1 MRKKTNAV
9 ISTLVVLLAVILAA
23 SVLKVYLLRED
34 SGGDVLWNANEA
46 YLFIGVAYRGG
57 HMSYL
62 GYPWMILRESV
73 GGVTGFNNE
82 SRSVTVIHITPSGL
96 EKHVIEV
103 AAAPPGSWPGE
114 YTPFEGQIYA
124 NYPEIGGLS
133 RWAGDHFE
141 PATAEEQQRL
151 GGISRLSAVDFTNVD
166 GWSKH
171 GIGEGPQGLF
181 ARSTTDV
188 GGRFT
193 ISEKGEPVGHTGYAT
208 VSIYQQRPGAPPER
222 IWYLDGHPRRV
233 SRAEY
238 ESVFGQR

>member
-1 MRKKTNAV
+1 MHRRTNTVILTFLVAV
-9 ISTLVVLLAVILAA
+9 LAA
-23 SVLKVYLLRED
+23 SALKIYLVRED

-62 GYPWMILRESV
+62 EYPWMTLRESV
-73 GGVTGFNNE
+73 GGVTAFNNE
-82 SRSVTVIHITPSGL
+82 RRSVAVIHITSSG
-96 EKHVIEV
+96 IEQNVVAV

-124 NYPEIGGLS
+124 NYPEIGGLC

-141 PATAEEQQRL
+141 PATAEEQQRV
-151 GGISRLSAVDFTNVD
+151 GGISRLRTVDMVNVD

-171 GIGEGPQGLF
+171 AIGDGPEGF
-181 ARSTTDV
+181 VARSTTDV

-193 ISEKGEPVGHTGYAT
+193 ISEKSEPVGRTGYAA
-208 VSIYQQRPGAPPER
+208 VSIYVQRPGQTPER
-222 IWYLDGHPRRV
+222 IWYLDGHPRKITK
-233 SRAEY
+233 AEY
-238 ESVFGQR
+238 ERTFGRH